1 MHAVGLLGLAG
12 KEGEH
17 FGVDETAGGG
27 EEDGAS
33 DGTLYKS
40 ALRLNKI
47 KMRSTWHT
55 RSGWVPLFL
64 LGPCFVWKFSQMAGY
79 GCCLF

>member
-27 EEDGAS
+27 EENGAS
-33 DGTLYKS
+33 EAHCTS

-47 KMRSTWHT
+47 KIRSTWHT
-55 RSGWVPLFL
+55 RSGLVPLFL